1 MNKVNNRFFFSFFF
15 FNAFFAAVFLST
27 ARIAV
32 KENGKQRNKT
42 EDDCKDICILH
53 RCCSELKFCS
63 VQ

>member
-1 MNKVNNRFFFSFFF
+1 MNKVNNRFFFSF

-32 KENGKQRNKT
+32 KENGKQKNKT
-42 EDDCKDICILH
+42 QDDFKDVRILH
-53 RCCSELKFCS
+53 RCYSQLKFCS